1 MKKLKSKKFFKPLCV
16 CLIVITALGILG
28 CGAVF
33 GIDAYVRG
41 STRDRI
47 LTQEQAQKLTDV
59 DCIVVLGC
67 LVRDD
72 GTPSHMLED
81 RLKQSVALYHG
92 GAAPKLLM
100 SGDHGTVSYDEV
112 DAMKQYAVD
121 AGIPSVDIF
130 MDHAGFSTY
139 ETVYRAKEIFGAED
153 VRRAL
158 QQSDGTVTVE
168 ITRNGKNSQLKI
180 TPQITRDGPR
190 LGVYLRQ
197 GITGIGTVTWYDP
210 QTGQFGTL
218 GHGVNDCSGNLL
230 PMESGYVYRAR
241 VMAVKKGK
249 IGEPG
254 QLIGALESPEPAG
267 TLTANTPRGV
277 FGTSQDGW
285 DEKAV
290 EVANAQE
297 VKTGDAVIR
306 STVSGNTVREY
317 SVKIMK
323 IYPKTRTAGRNLLL
337 KITDPALLEAT
348 GGIVQGMS
356 GSPILQDGKLIGA
369 VTHVLVNDPTMGYG
383 ILIENMLDAAA

>member
-16 CLIVITALGILG
+16 CFIVITALGILG

-121 AGIPSVDIF
+121 AGIPSADIF

-139 ETVYRAKEIFGAED
+139 ETVYRAKEIFGAD
-153 VRRAL
+153 KILIVTQQYHLYRAL
-158 QQSDGTVTVE
+158 YVADALGIEAYGVASDYRTYSGQTA
-168 ITRNGKNSQLKI
+168 
-180 TPQITRDGPR
+180 RDIR
-190 LGVYLRQ
+190 EVL
-197 GITGIGTVTWYDP
+197 
-210 QTGQFGTL
+210 
-218 GHGVNDCSGNLL
+218 
-230 PMESGYVYRAR
+230 AR
-241 VMAVKKGK
+241 VKDFFMSVF
-249 IGEPG
+249 
-254 QLIGALESPEPAG
+254 QPEPTYLG
-267 TLTANTPRGV
+267 ETIP
-277 FGTSQDGW
+277 
-285 DEKAV
+285 
-290 EVANAQE
+290 
-297 VKTGDAVIR
+297 
-306 STVSGNTVREY
+306 VSGNGE
-317 SVKIMK
+317 
-323 IYPKTRTAGRNLLL
+323 L
-337 KITDPALLEAT
+337 
-348 GGIVQGMS
+348 
-356 GSPILQDGKLIGA
+356 
-369 VTHVLVNDPTMGYG
+369 THD
-383 ILIENMLDAAA
+383 ENSDFY